1 MSLSA
6 WRGPGAHP
14 GLFTDMYHPDA
25 AYVSWVTG
33 RNGVATF
40 DLYARTAPFGGA
52 YLLVAGL
59 EAALEFVQAFHYEPD
74 ELAFLARIRDYDA
87 AFLDELAG
95 LRFTGDIH
103 AIPEGSVAF
112 PNEPLLRVTAPF
124 REALLMEAGLLQAIN
139 LATLIATKA
148 ARITYAAGARR
159 VSEFAFRRAQN
170 PLVVARSSSIGGTS
184 STSLLAAAFEYRM
197 LATGTVPHAL
207 IQLYPTEEEAFLAV
221 AQSFNRYTL
230 LLDTYDPR
238 RAIHTA
244 ISVAK
249 RVADDLG
256 HTLAAVRLDS
266 GDIVADSQYVRQ
278 ALAEAGMGA
287 TRILA
292 SGDLDEFSIVDLLAE
307 GAEIDAFGVGTA
319 LGVGAGNVAQG
330 VEGATLGGVFKEV
343 WYVDEDGAEYPKLK
357 LAAEKTTWPGR
368 KAIYRHPEWEEDVI
382 QLVSELAP
390 AGYQRLLRP
399 VMRQGRIVPGSLPPL
414 SEIWELARANLA
426 ALPERYHALKGA
438 EPYPVRFSE
447 AMRALRAEAIREVV
461 TRAERVESPP
471 SGIASEANVAE

>member
-1 MSLSA
+1 VSLSA

-33 RNGVATF
+33 HNGVTTF
-40 DLYARTAPFGGA
+40 DLYARAAPFGGA
-52 YLLVAGL
+52 YMLVAGL

-87 AFLDELAG
+87 QFLDELAR
-95 LRFTGDIH
+95 LRFTGDIL
-103 AIPEGSVAF
+103 AMPEGAIAF
-112 PNEPLLRVTAPF
+112 SNEPLLRVTAPF
-124 REALLMEAGLLQAIN
+124 REALLMEAGLLQAMN
-139 LATLIATKA
+139 LATLVATKA
-148 ARITYAAGARR
+148 ARITHAAGQRR

-170 PLVVARSSSIGGTS
+170 PLVVARSSSIGGAS
-184 STSLLAAAFEYRM
+184 STSLLAAAFDYRL

-207 IQLYPTEEEAFLAV
+207 IQLYPSEEEAFLAI

-238 RAIHTA
+238 HAIHTA

-266 GDIVADSQYVRQ
+266 GDIVVDSQYVRQ
-278 ALAEAGMGA
+278 ALAAAGMAA

-292 SGDLDEFSIVDLLAE
+292 SGDLDEFSIVELLAA

-319 LGVGAGNVAQG
+319 LGVGAGNLAH
-330 VEGATLGGVFKEV
+330 GAAGASLGGVYKEV
-343 WYVDEDGAEYPKLK
+343 WYAGENGDERGKLK
-357 LAAEKTTWPGR
+357 LAGEKTTWPGR
-368 KAIYRHPEWEEDVI
+368 KAIFRHPQWEEDII
-382 QLVSELAP
+382 QLESEPAP
-390 AGYQRLLRP
+390 PGYQRLLRP
-399 VMRQGRIVPGSLPPL
+399 VMRQGRMVPGSLPPL
-414 SEIWELARANLA
+414 SEIWEQARANLA
-426 ALPERYHALKGA
+426 ALPERYHALDGA
-438 EPYPVRFSE
+438 PPYQVRFSDGL
-447 AMRALRAEAIREVV
+447 RALRDDTIREV
-461 TRAERVESPP
+461 RAHAERPNGNASP
-471 SGIASEANVAE
+471 

>member
-6 WRGPGAHP
+6 WRRPGAHP
-14 GLFTDMYHPDA
+14 ALFTDMYHPDA

-40 DLYARTAPFGGA
+40 DLYARVAPFGGV

-74 ELAFLARIRDYDA
+74 ELAFLARIRDYDP
-87 AFLDELAG
+87 AFLRELET

-103 AIPEGSVAF
+103 AMPEGSLAF

-124 REALLMEAGLLQAIN
+124 REALLLEAGLLQAVN

-148 ARITYAAGARR
+148 ARITHAAGVRR

-170 PLVVARSSSIGGTS
+170 PLVVARSSSIGGAS
-184 STSLLAAAFEYRM
+184 STSLLAAAFEYRL

-207 IQLYPTEEEAFLAV
+207 IQLFPSEEEAFLAI

-244 ISVAK
+244 IGVAR
-249 RVADDLG
+249 RVADELG

-266 GDIVADSQYVRQ
+266 GDLVADSQYVRK
-278 ALAEAGMGA
+278 ALADAGMAA

-292 SGDLDEFSIVDLLAE
+292 SNDLDEFAIVDLLAA
-307 GAEIDAFGVGTA
+307 GAEVDAFGVGTA
-319 LGVGAGNVAQG
+319 LGGASGNLAHG
-330 VEGATLGGVFKEV
+330 VEGSALGGVYKEA
-343 WYVDEDGAEYPKLK
+343 WYVEENGDERAKLK
-357 LAAEKTTWPGR
+357 LAGPKTTWPGR
-368 KAIYRHPEWEEDVI
+368 KAIFRHPQWQEDII
-382 QLVSELAP
+382 QLDSEPAP
-390 AGYQRLLRP
+390 EGYQRLLRP
-399 VMRQGRIVPGSLPPL
+399 VMRQGRVIPGSLPPL

-426 ALPERYHALKGA
+426 ALPERYHALKA
-438 EPYPVRFSE
+438 TEPYPVRFSD
-447 AMRALRAEAIREVV
+447 ALQALRAETIREIQA
-461 TRAERVESPP
+461 RAGAPEADAAQD
-471 SGIASEANVAE
+471 SGASA